1 MRIVVTGATGNVG
14 RLLVN
19 RLVVDGH
26 DVRAVT
32 RSQSRMG
39 AIPNATMVHLENLTS
54 PGDIA
59 HAIDGADAIFLNP
72 RAVGA
77 GYDLLLAVAADRGV
91 RRAVALSAANVEE
104 DPSHQPSRFNGD
116 LNTEVEH
123 AVVGSGLEWVALRPT
138 YFSTNAIGMYASQ
151 IRIGN
156 VVHGPFADFAETP
169 LDLNDVA
176 DVAALA
182 LTGDELVGRKPVLTG
197 PESLTQ
203 SDMVARIGEVLGRRL
218 AFEEVPAEVAR
229 QGMLA
234 SGLRE
239 TFVDAYLARMERG
252 HSHLAEVGPE
262 LSRALSDARPRSRS
276 GWPRTRQHSR
286 GRRDARST
294 DHQYRHRPHGQRHLQ
309 RPVRRVPSGSPGPGV
324 VIARLLWD
332 HVRAGSGG
340 RIGRARS
347 IGHDDPCSGPR
358 RHPVGGIG
366 QPAAARNEPLV
377 VTAAPSDRGVRALR
391 DGKPADQCRP
401 A

>member
-39 AIPNATMVHLENLTS
+39 AIPNATMAHLENLTS
-54 PGDIA
+54 PDDIA
-59 HAIDGADAIFLNP
+59 RAIDGADAIFLNP

-156 VVHGPFADFAETP
+156 VVRGPFADFAETP

-262 LSRALSDARPRSRS
+262 LSRVLERRPTTFAE
-276 GWPRTRQHSR
+276 WV
-286 GRRDARST
+286 A
-294 DHQYRHRPHGQRHLQ
+294 
-309 RPVRRVPSGSPGPGV
+309 
-324 VIARLLWD
+324 AN
-332 HVRAGSGG
+332 
-340 RIGRARS
+340 
-347 IGHDDPCSGPR
+347 
-358 RHPVGGIG
+358 
-366 QPAAARNEPLV
+366 AAAFER
-377 VTAAPSDRGVRALR
+377 AA
-391 DGKPADQCRP
+391 
-401 A
+401 